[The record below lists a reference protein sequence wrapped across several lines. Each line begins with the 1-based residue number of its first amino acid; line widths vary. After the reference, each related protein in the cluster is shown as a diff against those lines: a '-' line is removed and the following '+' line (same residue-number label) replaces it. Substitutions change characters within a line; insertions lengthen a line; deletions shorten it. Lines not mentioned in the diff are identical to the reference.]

1 MPPSAWERK
10 PLHGGL
16 EFDMRTLQPLLA
28 LSLALLAP
36 PALAWEETGFDFSVH
51 YGADKYDALGLKS
64 GLGGLKGAALLEG
77 SSTHV
82 GATAIYRGGLLEL
95 GAIGEIGRPGENGS
109 TTLLGVLAGVG
120 FGTGG
125 LRLEL
130 LGELGAH
137 RYGDLLEDAT
147 VLTRSKSEVWLVS
160 AGLRPGLSM
169 RFGPSGMLLL
179 GVWAFAR
186 WDVTS
191 QNVQVTLAT
200 GNSTYKLGGSQYG
213 GALRLGLA
221 L

>member
-1 MPPSAWERK
+1 
-10 PLHGGL
+10 
-16 EFDMRTLQPLLA
+16 MRTLQTFLA
-28 LSLALLAP
+28 LSCALLAS
-36 PALAWEETGFDFSVH
+36 PALAYEETGFDLSVH
-51 YGADKYDALGLKS
+51 YGADKYDSLGLKS
-64 GLGGLKGAALLEG
+64 GIGGLKGSALLEG
-77 SSTHV
+77 TSTHV

-95 GAIGEIGRPGENGS
+95 GVIGEIGRPGQDGS
-109 TTLLGVLAGVG
+109 TTLLGALAGVG
-120 FGTGG
+120 FGTG

-137 RYGDLLEDAT
+137 RYGDLLKDAR

-169 RFGPSGMLLL
+169 RFGPDGMLIV

-191 QNVQVTLAT
+191 ENVQVTLAS
-200 GNSTYKLGGSQYG
+200 GNATYKLGGSQFG
-213 GALRLGLA
+213 GSLRLGVA

>member
-1 MPPSAWERK
+1 
-10 PLHGGL
+10 
-16 EFDMRTLQPLLA
+16 MRTLQPFLA
-28 LSLALLAP
+28 ISLALLAP
-36 PALAWEETGFDFSVH
+36 AAQADESTGFDLSVH
-51 YGADKYDALGLKS
+51 YGADKYDSLGLKT
-64 GLGGLKGAALLEG
+64 GLGGLRGSALLDG
-77 SSTHV
+77 TSTHV

-109 TTLLGVLAGVG
+109 TTLLGALAGVG
-120 FGTGG
+120 FGMGM

-137 RYGDLLEDAT
+137 RYGDLLKDAA
-147 VLTRSKSEVWLVS
+147 VLTRSKTEVWLVS

-169 RFGPSGMLLL
+169 RFGPNQVLLV

-191 QNVQVTLAT
+191 QNVQVTLAS
-200 GNSTYKLGGSQYG
+200 GNATYKLGGSQFG
-213 GALRLGLA
+213 GSVRLGVA